1 MNRLYDAKLSITDC
15 FHAGNAATEPGPPT
29 EQKKDNTY
37 IGVIIGA
44 LSALLI
50 ILAVVV
56 TAVFARQRRKKL
68 KYSGSPLKMFI
79 GHDHINFNMSDV
91 PSDKV
96 GLASSRYYS
105 L

>member
-1 MNRLYDAKLSITDC
+1 MDTVTDPE
-15 FHAGNAATEPGPPT
+15 EPS
-29 EQKKDNTY
+29 EHKKDNTY

-44 LSALLI
+44 LSALVI

-91 PSDKV
+91 PSDNKV
-96 GLASSRYYS
+96 RTLSY
-105 L
+105 